1 MKARGRMK
9 EGTGQMTKTRPFDA
23 AHYIDSAADQAD
35 LLSDAVESG
44 DPRYIAYALGA
55 VARARGGIA
64 RLAREAGMNRQALHK
79 ALSEDGNP
87 SLDTVLRVLRA
98 LGLHMRI
105 EEAPPLG
112 PEAEAA

>member
-1 MKARGRMK
+1 MA
-9 EGTGQMTKTRPFDA
+9 TKTQPFDA
-23 AHYIDSAADQAD
+23 AHYLEGAADQVD
-35 LLSDAVESG
+35 LLSDAVDSG

-64 RLAREAGMNRQALHK
+64 KLAREAGMNRQALHK

-87 SLDTVLRVLRA
+87 TLDTVLKVLRA

-105 EEAPPLG
+105 EEMPDGGGL
-112 PEAEAA
+112 EAAE

>member
-1 MKARGRMK
+1 MSAK
-9 EGTGQMTKTRPFDA
+9 EGKDMPIPTRPFDA
-23 AHYIDSAADQAD
+23 ANYIETAADQAD
-35 LLSDAVESG
+35 LLSDAVDSG

-64 RLAREAGMNRQALHK
+64 KLARESGMNRQALHK

-87 SLDTVLRVLRA
+87 TLDTVLKVLRA

-105 EEAPPLG
+105 EEGAQGGNL
-112 PEAEAA
+112 EAAE